1 MITLYVTE
9 ENMAKPERLQ
19 KYMARCGVASRRE
32 AENIILSGRV
42 KVNKNTITE
51 LGTKI
56 DEDNDKVFLDGE
68 LIKPERELLY
78 IMLNKPKGYVTT
90 VKDEFDRKTVLELLG
105 DIDARLYPVGR
116 LDYDSEGLLLLTN
129 DGNFAYKMTHP
140 TQHIPKK
147 YHAVVEGVAD
157 LGHAMKLR
165 QGVEIDGYI
174 TKPAKVEIGDVR
186 ERTTQLN
193 ITISEGKNRQIRR
206 MCEAVGLPVIKLTRV
221 SVGGVNL
228 GNLPKGK
235 WRSLTEGELK
245 LLNGGENCANN
256 NKRGNKR

>member
-1 MITLYVTE
+1 ME
-9 ENMAKPERLQ
+9 EKMAKPERLQ
-19 KYMARCGVASRRE
+19 KFIARCGVASRRE

-42 KVNKNTITE
+42 AVNKKTVTE
-51 LGTKI
+51 LGTKV

-68 LIKPERELLY
+68 RILPEKKLYY

-90 VKDEFDRKTVLELLG
+90 VKDEFDRKTVLELVQDL
-105 DIDARLYPVGR
+105 DARLYPVGR

-129 DGNFAYKMTHP
+129 DGDFAYKLTHP
-140 TQHIPKK
+140 TQHVSKK
-147 YHAVVEGVAD
+147 YHAVVEGTAD
-157 LGHAMKLR
+157 LEHVLKLR
-165 QGVEIDGYI
+165 KGVLIDGYL
-174 TKPAKVEIGDVR
+174 TKPAKVEIADVR

-221 SVGGVNL
+221 NIGGISL

-235 WRSLTEGELK
+235 WRHLTEAEIKILK
-245 LLNGGENCANN
+245 GG
-256 NKRGNKR
+256 K

>member
-1 MITLYVTE
+1 
-9 ENMAKPERLQ
+9 MAKPERLQ

-32 AENIILSGRV
+32 AENIILDGRV
-42 KVNKNTITE
+42 KVNKKIVTE
-51 LGTKI
+51 LGVKV

-68 LIKPERELLY
+68 LIKPENKLYY
-78 IMLNKPKGYVTT
+78 IMLNKPKGYITT
-90 VKDEFDRKTVLELLG
+90 VKDEFERKTVLELVK

-129 DGNFAYKMTHP
+129 DGDFAYKMTHP

-147 YHAVVEGVAD
+147 YHAIVDGVAD
-157 LGHAMKLR
+157 IGHVMKLR
-165 QGVEIDGYI
+165 QGVEIDGYL
-174 TKPAKVEIGDVR
+174 TKPAKVEIADVR

-193 ITISEGKNRQIRR
+193 ITVSEGKNRQIRR

-221 SVGGVNL
+221 SIGNVVL

-235 WRSLTEGELK
+235 WRHLTEAEVN
-245 LLNGGENCANN
+245 LLSGKQSDTK
-256 NKRGNKR
+256 KRNSKR

>member
-1 MITLYVTE
+1 
-9 ENMAKPERLQ
+9 MAKPERLQ
-19 KYMARCGVASRRE
+19 KFMARCGVASRRE
-32 AENIILSGRV
+32 AESIILSGRV
-42 KVNKNTITE
+42 KVNKKIVTE

-68 LIKPERELLY
+68 LIRPEKKLYY
-78 IMLNKPKGYVTT
+78 IMLNKPKGYITT
-90 VKDEFDRKTVLELLG
+90 AKDEFDRKTVLELVS

-129 DGNFAYKMTHP
+129 DGDFAYKMTHP
-140 TQHIPKK
+140 AQHIPKK
-147 YHAVVEGVAD
+147 YHAVVEGTAD
-157 LGHAMKLR
+157 LGHVLKLR
-165 QGVEIDGYI
+165 QGVEIDGYL
-174 TKPAKVEIGDVR
+174 TKPAKVEIKETR

-221 SVGGVNL
+221 SVGSVML

-235 WRSLTEGELK
+235 WRHLTEAEVN
-245 LLNGGENCANN
+245 LLYGGEKSADNK
-256 NKRGNKR
+256 KRGTK

>member
-1 MITLYVTE
+1 
-9 ENMAKPERLQ
+9 MAKPERLQ
-19 KYMARCGVASRRE
+19 KFIARCGVASRRE

-42 KVNKNTITE
+42 RVNKKIITE

-68 LIKPERELLY
+68 RIQPEKKLYY

-90 VKDEFDRKTVLELLG
+90 VKDEFDRKTVLELVS

-116 LDYDSEGLLLLTN
+116 LDFDSEGLLLLTN
-129 DGNFAYKMTHP
+129 DGDFAYKMTHP

-147 YHAVVEGVAD
+147 YHAIVNGIAD
-157 LGHAMKLR
+157 LGHVMKLR
-165 QGVEIDGYI
+165 EGVVIDSYL
-174 TKPAKVEIGDVR
+174 TKPAKVEIAETR

-206 MCEAVGLPVIKLTRV
+206 MCEAVGLSVIKLTRV
-221 SVGGVNL
+221 SIGAVTL

-235 WRSLTEGELK
+235 WRHLTEAEVK
-245 LLNGGENCANN
+245 LLNGGEKSADDK
-256 NKRGNKR
+256 KRGTKR

>member
-1 MITLYVTE
+1 
-9 ENMAKPERLQ
+9 MAKPERLQ
-19 KYMARCGVASRRE
+19 KFIARCGIASRRE

-42 KVNKNTITE
+42 KVNKKIVTE

-68 LIKPERELLY
+68 RIQPEKKLYY

-90 VKDEFDRKTVLELLG
+90 VKDEFDRKTVLELVS

-116 LDYDSEGLLLLTN
+116 LDFDSEGLLLLTN
-129 DGNFAYKMTHP
+129 DGDFAYKMTHP

-147 YHAVVEGVAD
+147 YHAVVNGIAD

-165 QGVEIDGYI
+165 EGVVIDGYL
-174 TKPAKVEIGDVR
+174 TKPAKVEIAETR

-206 MCEAVGLPVIKLTRV
+206 MCEAVGLSVIKLTRV
-221 SVGGVNL
+221 SIGAVTL

-235 WRSLTEGELK
+235 WRHLTEAEVK
-245 LLNGGENCANN
+245 LLNGGEKSADDK
-256 NKRGNKR
+256 KRGAKR

>member
-1 MITLYVTE
+1 
-9 ENMAKPERLQ
+9 MAKPERLQ
-19 KYMARCGVASRRE
+19 KFIARCGIASRRE

-42 KVNKNTITE
+42 AVNKKTVTE
-51 LGTKI
+51 LGTKV

-68 LIKPERELLY
+68 RILPEKKLYY

-90 VKDEFDRKTVLELLG
+90 VKDEFDRKTVLELVQDL
-105 DIDARLYPVGR
+105 DARLYPVGR

-129 DGNFAYKMTHP
+129 DGDFAYKLTHP
-140 TQHIPKK
+140 TQHVPKK
-147 YHAVVEGVAD
+147 YHAVVEGTAD
-157 LGHAMKLR
+157 LEHVLKLR
-165 QGVEIDGYI
+165 KGVLIDGYL
-174 TKPAKVEIGDVR
+174 TKPAKVEIADVR

-221 SVGGVNL
+221 NIGGISL

-235 WRSLTEGELK
+235 WRHLTEAEIK
-245 LLNGGENCANN
+245 ILNGG
-256 NKRGNKR
+256 K

>member
-1 MITLYVTE
+1 
-9 ENMAKPERLQ
+9 MAKPERLQ
-19 KYMARCGVASRRE
+19 KYIARCGIASRRE
-32 AENIILSGRV
+32 AENIILAGRV
-42 KVNKNTITE
+42 KVNKNIITE

-68 LIKPERELLY
+68 LIRPEKKLYY

-90 VKDEFDRKTVLELLG
+90 VKDEFERKTVLELVA

-147 YHAVVEGVAD
+147 YHAVVDGIAD
-157 LGHAMKLR
+157 LGHVMKLR
-165 QGVEIDGYI
+165 AGVEIDGYL
-174 TKPAKVEIGDVR
+174 TKPAKVEITEVR
-186 ERTTQLN
+186 ERTSQLN

-221 SVGGVNL
+221 SVGRVTL

-235 WRSLTEGELK
+235 WRHLSEAEIE
-245 LLNGGENCANN
+245 LLNGGEKVADD
-256 NKRGNKR
+256 NKRRVKR

>member
-1 MITLYVTE
+1 
-9 ENMAKPERLQ
+9 MAKPERLQ
-19 KYMARCGVASRRE
+19 KFMARCGVASRRE

-42 KVNKNTITE
+42 KVNKNIVTE
-51 LGTKI
+51 LGTKVDI
-56 DEDNDKVFLDGE
+56 DNDKVFLDGE
-68 LIKPERELLY
+68 RIMPEEKLYY

-90 VKDEFDRKTVLELLG
+90 AKDEFDRKTVLELVS

-129 DGNFAYKMTHP
+129 DGDFAYKMTHP

-147 YHAVVEGVAD
+147 YHAIVEGVAD
-157 LGHAMKLR
+157 MGHVLKLR

-174 TKPAKVEIGDVR
+174 TKPAKVEIAETR
-186 ERTTQLN
+186 ERTTRLN

-221 SVGGVNL
+221 SIGGVSL
-228 GNLPKGK
+228 GTLPKGK
-235 WRSLTEGELK
+235 WRELTESELNLLKVGEK
-245 LLNGGENCANN
+245 DAYNK
-256 NKRGNKR
+256 KRGIKR

>member
-1 MITLYVTE
+1 
-9 ENMAKPERLQ
+9 MAKPERLQ
-19 KYMARCGVASRRE
+19 KFMARCGVASRRE
-32 AENIILSGRV
+32 AESIILSGRV
-42 KVNKNTITE
+42 KVNKKVVTE
-51 LGTKI
+51 LGTKV

-68 LIKPERELLY
+68 LIRPEKKLYY

-90 VKDEFDRKTVLELLG
+90 AKDKFDRKTVLELVS
-105 DIDARLYPVGR
+105 DVEARLYPVGR

-129 DGNFAYKMTHP
+129 DGDFAYKMTHP

-147 YHAVVEGVAD
+147 YHAVVEGIAD
-157 LGHAMKLR
+157 LGHVLKLR
-165 QGVEIDGYI
+165 QGVEIDGYL
-174 TKPAKVEIGDVR
+174 TKPAKVEIKETR

-221 SVGGVNL
+221 SVGSVML

-235 WRSLTEGELK
+235 WRHLTEAEVN
-245 LLNGGENCANN
+245 LLYGGEKSADNK
-256 NKRGNKR
+256 KRGTK

>member
-1 MITLYVTE
+1 
-9 ENMAKPERLQ
+9 MAKPERLQ
-19 KYMARCGVASRRE
+19 KYMARCGVSSRRE

-42 KVNKNTITE
+42 KVNKKVITE

-56 DEDNDKVFLDGE
+56 DEDNDKVFLDGV
-68 LIKPERELLY
+68 LIIPEKKTYY

-90 VKDEFDRKTVLELLG
+90 AKDEFDRKTVLELVS
-105 DIDARLYPVGR
+105 DVDARLYPVGR

-129 DGNFAYKMTHP
+129 DGDFAYKMTHP

-147 YHAVVEGVAD
+147 YHAVVDGIAD
-157 LGHAMKLR
+157 VGHVVKLR
-165 QGVEIDGYI
+165 QGIEIDGYL
-174 TKPAKVEIGDVR
+174 TKPAKVEIAGVR

-206 MCEAVGLPVIKLTRV
+206 MCEAVGLPVIKLTRA
-221 SVGGVNL
+221 SIGGVSL

-235 WRSLTEGELK
+235 WRHLTEAEIN
-245 LLNGGENCANN
+245 LLNGGEKGAD
-256 NKRGNKR
+256 NKKRRVKR

>member
-1 MITLYVTE
+1 
-9 ENMAKPERLQ
+9 MAKPERLQ
-19 KYMARCGVASRRE
+19 KFMARCGVASRRE
-32 AENIILSGRV
+32 AESIILSGRV
-42 KVNKNTITE
+42 RVNKKVVTE

-68 LIKPERELLY
+68 RIQPEKTTYY

-90 VKDEFDRKTVLELLG
+90 AKDEFDRKTVLELVS

-129 DGNFAYKMTHP
+129 DGDFAYKMTHP
-140 TQHIPKK
+140 TEHIPKK
-147 YHAVVEGVAD
+147 YHAIVNGIAG

-165 QGVEIDGYI
+165 QGVEIDGYL
-174 TKPAKVEIGDVR
+174 TKPAKVEIANVR

-221 SVGGVNL
+221 SIGNVNL

-235 WRSLTEGELK
+235 WRHLTEAEVK
-245 LLNGGENCANN
+245 LLNGGEKNAD
-256 NKRGNKR
+256 NKKRRAKR

>member
-1 MITLYVTE
+1 
-9 ENMAKPERLQ
+9 MAKPERLQ
-19 KYMARCGVASRRE
+19 KFIARCGIASRRE

-42 KVNKNTITE
+42 TVNKKTVTE
-51 LGTKI
+51 LGTKV
-56 DEDNDKVFLDGE
+56 DEDNDKVFLDGQRI
-68 LIKPERELLY
+68 LPEKKLYY

-90 VKDEFDRKTVLELLG
+90 VKDEFDRKTVLELVEDL
-105 DIDARLYPVGR
+105 DARLYPVGR

-129 DGNFAYKMTHP
+129 DGDFAYKLTHP
-140 TQHIPKK
+140 TQHVAKK

-157 LGHAMKLR
+157 LEHVLKLR
-165 QGVEIDGYI
+165 KGVEIDGYL
-174 TKPAKVEIGDVR
+174 TKPAKVEIADVR

-221 SVGGVNL
+221 NIGGISL

-235 WRSLTEGELK
+235 WRHLTEAELK
-245 LLNGGENCANN
+245 ILNGG
-256 NKRGNKR
+256 K

>member
-1 MITLYVTE
+1 
-9 ENMAKPERLQ
+9 MAKPERLQ
-19 KYMARCGVASRRE
+19 KFMARCGVASRRE

-42 KVNKNTITE
+42 AVNKKTVTE
-51 LGTKI
+51 LGTKV

-68 LIKPERELLY
+68 RILPEKKLYY

-90 VKDEFDRKTVLELLG
+90 VKDEFDRKTVLELVADL
-105 DIDARLYPVGR
+105 DARLYPVGR

-129 DGNFAYKMTHP
+129 DGDFAYRLTHP
-140 TQHIPKK
+140 TQHVPKK

-157 LGHAMKLR
+157 LEHVLKIR
-165 QGVEIDGYI
+165 KGVEIDGYI
-174 TKPAKVEIGDVR
+174 TKPAKVEIADTR

-221 SVGGVNL
+221 SVGGVSL

-235 WRSLTEGELK
+235 WRHLTDAEVK
-245 LLNGGENCANN
+245 ILNGG
-256 NKRGNKR
+256 K